1 MRLLLW
7 CGCALLLSL
16 LIICQSPLAG
26 AVELDDDVMDLDTDP
41 LLRKDDEDQPKSDV
55 SKAAADADVVRDVD
69 SILDNRAETPAAKA
83 VQEDDTLTIGIWEEV
98 DEATAEEELKK
109 QKQSLSSSATI
120 TTADEAPPVTVDTKQ
135 TNDDKASLSATA
147 AAADFDDDAA
157 ALTTTTTPSTTTSS
171 SIPIRPELVGLTNDQ
186 LAAVCLERGFE
197 IRRGDGVALT
207 RDDLLQAASRCVQL
221 EQELNDVLDDLPPEL
236 AVELESE
243 IERMKSEKER
253 LELEQARMLQEK
265 DSLERQLREAGLDVP
280 ETSTTT
286 PWTAIT
292 SSTRGG
298 AVADTP
304 ETLEDVLRTSF
315 TMLFDRVGR
324 DMNLI
329 GKVVTYVAIKP
340 GIAALMV
347 LWRYLGPT
355 VEGLVERVL
364 VVVDQVLATEYVVTV
379 RRQVIEPLVETMLP
393 VARPLVKQAISIVKM
408 GLIQL
413 DTIEPVHKCAVIA
426 GAVLGPLRNSLLIGW
441 RHSFQPKLMIAR
453 RKSAAWWKRIRT
465 ETRAKQQQQQ
475 QQQQ

>member
-1 MRLLLW
+1 MRLKQQHLLW
-7 CGCALLLSL
+7 CGCALLSSL
-16 LIICQSPLAG
+16 LIISQSPLAG

-41 LLRKDDEDQPKSDV
+41 LLRQDEKDQPKADS
-55 SKAAADADVVRDVD
+55 SKATTDANVVRGLD
-69 SILDNRAETPAAKA
+69 SILDDRAETPAAKEA
-83 VQEDDTLTIGIWEEV
+83 VENDTLTIGIWEEI
-98 DEATAEEELKK
+98 DEATAIEEELSKK
-109 QKQSLSSSATI
+109 KPSVSASASS
-120 TTADEAPPVTVDTKQ
+120 TTADEAPPVTVDDTKK
-135 TNDDKASLSATA
+135 TDDDKASFAA
-147 AAADFDDDAA
+147 AAADFDDAA
-157 ALTTTTTPSTTTSS
+157 ASTTTTSTST
-171 SIPIRPELVGLTNDQ
+171 PIRPELVGLTNDQ
-186 LAAVCLERGFE
+186 LAAVCLDRGFE

-243 IERMKSEKER
+243 IERMKNEKER
-253 LELEQARMLQEK
+253 LEIEQARMLQEK

-280 ETSTTT
+280 ETSTTS
-286 PWTAIT
+286 WNAIT

-340 GIAALMV
+340 GIAALTV

-364 VVVDQVLATEYVVTV
+364 VVVDRVLATEYVVTV

-413 DTIEPVHKCAVIA
+413 DTIEPVHKCTVIA

-475 QQQQ
+475 QQQ